1 MGVDNLLCYPVL
13 ITKAHCRVLCQYS
26 ATTMS
31 TLHQKIQARQLRYK
45 YIKYIMLANI
55 DPATVEVS
63 LSKNFPYKSKNKL
76 GIFVNIYLHFT
87 LCVEEKL

>member
-1 MGVDNLLCYPVL
+1 
-13 ITKAHCRVLCQYS
+13 
-26 ATTMS
+26 
-31 TLHQKIQARQLRYK
+31 
-45 YIKYIMLANI
+45 MLANI

-63 LSKNFPYKSKNKL
+63 LSKIFPYKSKNKL